1 MALLEINNVALRGV
15 SAVVP
20 PKKVSSYDFDFFSHE
35 EAELFVDTVGI
46 KNRYMADDDDLLHLI
61 CAVSLLSV

>member
-20 PKKVSSYDFDFFSHE
+20 PKKCHRMILTSSLMKKLSCLLIPW
-35 EAELFVDTVGI
+35 ELRTVI
-46 KNRYMADDDDLLHLI
+46 WLMIRFAHLI